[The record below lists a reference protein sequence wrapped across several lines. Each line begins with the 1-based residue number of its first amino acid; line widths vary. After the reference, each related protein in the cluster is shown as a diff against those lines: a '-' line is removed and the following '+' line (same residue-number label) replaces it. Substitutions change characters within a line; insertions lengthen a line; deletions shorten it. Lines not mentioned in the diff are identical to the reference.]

1 MNFVD
6 IVVLAVIA
14 LSTLLALGRGF
25 VKEVL
30 SVFGWIGAAAV
41 TLGIFFYVPQV
52 RDFARAQI
60 TEPVIADIATAVV
73 LFVVSL
79 LVLGMINHYI
89 SSRVQGS
96 ALGPLDKSLG
106 LVFGLVRGVVLVAL
120 AYMAMTDWFLPN
132 RNERPDVINQARTE
146 PYVEMA
152 ANYIKD
158 HIPQDWKDRASA
170 ILNEGSKAV
179 DQGKELNNQIQQL
192 SPGTNPPTTPPTTP
206 PAGASPG
213 DSGQSGDQNTQGS
226 SAGIQGG
233 QAGQS
238 GYKDAE
244 RKDLERLIQGQSQ

>member
-30 SVFGWIGAAAV
+30 SVLGWIGAAV
-41 TLGIFFYVPQV
+41 ITLAIFFYVPQV

-60 TEPVIADIATAVV
+60 TEPVIADIVAAVAI
-73 LFVVSL
+73 FTVSL
-79 LVLGMINHYI
+79 FVLGMVNHYI

-96 ALGPLDKSLG
+96 SLGPLDKSLG
-106 LVFGLVRGVVLVAL
+106 LVFGLVRGVILVAL
-120 AYMAMTDWFLPN
+120 AYMAMADWLLPN
-132 RNERPDVINQARTE
+132 RQDRPEVINQARTE

-152 ANYIKD
+152 ANYIKTL
-158 HIPQDWKDRASA
+158 IPPDLKDRASA
-170 ILNEGSKAV
+170 ILEEGSKAV
-179 DQGKELNNQIQQL
+179 EQGKDLNNTIQQL
-192 SPGTNPPTTPPTTP
+192 SPGSSQPTQPTTP
-206 PAGASPG
+206 PAGESPG
-213 DSGQSGDQNTQGS
+213 DSGQSGGQGTQHS
-226 SAGIQGG
+226 SAGNQGG
-233 QAGQS
+233 QGGQS